1 MHPRS
6 LTKEFVNGLGDQL
19 SNYNDES
26 AVVFDSLFE
35 ELKKDMDNTN
45 EDIDILVQDL
55 KEFLI
60 KNDAQL
66 DEGVSFEAIIMNKA
80 KPYAERRKLESQTL
94 ISKAIDYQED
104 YDNKMSDITSN
115 IVKFF
120 KEFAESLDKNKEKLK

>member
-1 MHPRS
+1 
-6 LTKEFVNGLGDQL
+6 
-19 SNYNDES
+19 
-26 AVVFDSLFE
+26 
-35 ELKKDMDNTN
+35 MDNTN

>member
-120 KEFAESLDKNKEKLK
+120 KEFAEDVRRMR